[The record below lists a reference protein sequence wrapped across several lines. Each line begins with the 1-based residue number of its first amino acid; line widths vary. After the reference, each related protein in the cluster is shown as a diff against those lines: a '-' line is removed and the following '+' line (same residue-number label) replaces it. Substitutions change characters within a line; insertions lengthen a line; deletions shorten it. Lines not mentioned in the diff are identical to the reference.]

1 MKNKSIHVNGKVD
14 FVCAPTRFD
23 RSGIFSS
30 RSQIDV
36 CSTKTYVCRFL
47 EHTAPE
53 RQRVDASCE
62 HKGCRSEACMTE
74 KCLCAKTM
82 RKVSIN
88 PSKRCYQALLIRRKL
103 ASLGLIN
110 KGSTICADVK

>member
-14 FVCAPTRFD
+14 FVCALARFD
-23 RSGIFSS
+23 RSGIFSF

-36 CSTKTYVCRFL
+36 CSTNTYVCRFL

-62 HKGCRSEACMTE
+62 HKGCQSEACMTE
-74 KCLCAKTM
+74 KRLCAKTM
-82 RKVSIN
+82 RKT
-88 PSKRCYQALLIRRKL
+88 LL
-103 ASLGLIN
+103 S
-110 KGSTICADVK
+110 GSTDQEEVGFIGTHQ